1 MTHQTLIRP
10 KDVGR
15 LVGALSASVTAA
27 VGLQLVFGCMG
38 GSLVGGVG
46 LWVWLLSQWPFARLR
61 LQLRRTL
68 VRRRRNPYADYFQN

>member
-1 MTHQTLIRP
+1 MTQQNLIRP
-10 KDVGR
+10 KDIGR
-15 LVGALSASVTAA
+15 LAGALLASLMAA

-46 LWVWLLSQWPFARLR
+46 VWMWLLSQWPFARLR

-68 VRRRRNPYADYFQN
+68 VRKRRDPYADYFQN